1 MLSNS
6 CNICVA
12 RLLAGEALRITAMI
26 TMVTY
31 HKWLNVEIGELVV
44 PKYSHIMKQNHSF
57 FKEFVKCLVN
67 VGRGIVVLMGG
78 VPTVHKINISHGW
91 EQLLGLHRNL
101 IDLAS

>member
-12 RLLAGEALRITAMI
+12 RLLAGEAFTAMN

-44 PKYSHIMKQNHSF
+44 PKIHIMKQNKIIHF
-57 FKEFVKCLVN
+57 
-67 VGRGIVVLMGG
+67 LM
-78 VPTVHKINISHGW
+78 NLSSAW
-91 EQLLGLHRNL
+91 SMLGE
-101 IDLAS
+101 A